1 MKKLLILAFGAIY
14 SLQAELSPEALTFQ
28 KTGKVEL
35 TTGDKVKAALMGP
48 VPCAV
53 AGVAISVPMM
63 YLATRPARGSVLLAY
78 SASTA
83 FASLT
88 LMFPIVW
95 YDHNIDKKEIRKKN
109 RLKHE
114 INTHNFKQECN
125 KVDLTLLAKRKQEL
139 DHAINTQSKFAQ
151 LSGYLRN
158 CDYPQL
164 TVKEKASYT
173 QQAFDTRAIEK
184 ILGNK

>member
-35 TTGDKVKAALMGP
+35 TKGDKVKAALMGP

-95 YDHNIDKKEIRKKN
+95 YDHNIDKKEIRK
-109 RLKHE
+109 
-114 INTHNFKQECN
+114 
-125 KVDLTLLAKRKQEL
+125 
-139 DHAINTQSKFAQ
+139 FAQ